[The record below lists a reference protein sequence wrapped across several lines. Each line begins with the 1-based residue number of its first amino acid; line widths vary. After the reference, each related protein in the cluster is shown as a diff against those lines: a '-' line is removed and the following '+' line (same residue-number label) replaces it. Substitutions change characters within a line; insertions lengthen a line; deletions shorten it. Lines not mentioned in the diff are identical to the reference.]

1 MIRDSLWT
9 VIEACFFWLVMLPV
23 TNTFLLYYYYVR
35 LPYDDWKSRLDSKRR
50 MKRLSKSDPILHH
63 QVTSILGDEEER
75 KYKKVLT
82 ELNTSSTMHPIKSD
96 DSDFL

>member
-1 MIRDSLWT
+1 
-9 VIEACFFWLVMLPV
+9 
-23 TNTFLLYYYYVR
+23 
-35 LPYDDWKSRLDSKRR
+35 